1 MREDESDS
9 DSGKSDEGG
18 PIQRRLETLCQELN
32 IDEETATE
40 AMQNFTSMWNTYTLE
55 GEVVHWLACSL
66 YAACRKT
73 WTPTVGSGMVEGNC
87 VSLTRILRSSKL
99 SLIQFFS
106 KMKKW
111 ADMSNLSQDFCSRIR
126 CLERNFEVST
136 VIFRK
141 FEPIF
146 LDMFQNHQ
154 GDPPRQPRGRK
165 HRRLLCH
172 TNDVFKF
179 CWTLFVYTKGNFR
192 MIGDDLVNSYHLLL
206 CCLDLVYS
214 NALLC
219 ANKKDLINPYF
230 KGLPTDCGSSEEAP
244 CVLEHLC
251 ELHDGLVVEAKGI
264 KEHYFKPYIRCLF
277 EKKYKRHLSTT
288 SNSQTPNSTMAK
300 TKELSKD
307 TRNKIVDLHQ
317 AGKTESAID
326 LTRGVKMITR
336 TVIKNPRTTRG
347 DLVNDLQRAGTKVTK
362 ATISNTLR
370 RQGLKSCSARRVP
383 LLKPVHVRAR
393 LKFAREHLDDPEE
406 DWENVIWSDET
417 KIELFG
423 KNSTCRVWRRKN
435 AELHPKNTIPT
446 LKHGGGNIMLWGCF
460 SAKGPGRLIRV
471 KERMNGA
478 MYREILSKN
487 LLPST
492 RALKMKRGWVFQHD
506 NDPKHTARATKEWL
520 RKKHFKVLEWPSQ
533 SPDLNPIEN
542 LWRELKIRVT
552 QRQPQNITALEE
564 ICMEEWAKL
573 PATILKGNKD
583 TLTELLDTPNF
594 QNNNKAINREYEEYV
609 LTVGDFDERVF
620 LGADANEEI
629 GTPQKITPKPQSSQL
644 SARMQVEN
652 NLQQHFEKTRSL
664 TPSTPLTG
672 RRYLKEKEVLITPVS
687 SATQSVSRLQSMVSG
702 LCNAPTD
709 VLLQIFKSC
718 SRDPTEAILNRV
730 KKLGETFKQAYT
742 KQTDDLQGA
751 HMDFAE
757 NRLKIAE
764 ILYFKIL
771 ENVMAQEIKRLQGK
785 DVTVLLEQDV
795 FHCSLLACCLEV
807 VLFSYSSQRTFPWIL
822 ETFQLRPFYFYK
834 VIEVFIRSE
843 EGLSRDMVKHLNVI
857 EEQVLESRAWTKDSV
872 LWEALENANFKVPT
886 VAEVNFPSSLDSG
899 RNSSSGG
906 PAHLP
911 LVALSPIM
919 HPRLREVR
927 TGIGSGGRKDAPPSP
942 ISLHDRFSSP
952 SAGSAKRRLFGDDAQ
967 PQSPVKRTTV
977 TPLKIIPST
986 STESN
991 NQNSSTAAV
1000 LSMTTANGQQLSIPF
1015 PVMKAD
1021 MGSITVIQVQAN
1033 QLNPLTAQVLLSSP
1047 NKAQDVHSQPTNRPR
1062 RTGSL
1067 ALFFRKVYHLA
1078 SVRLRDLC
1086 LKLDI
1091 SGELRS
1097 KIWTCFEQS
1106 LVHCTD
1112 MMKDRH
1118 LDQLLLCAVY
1128 IISKASDSVI
1138 SKEEHTFQDIMKCY
1152 RSQPQASSHIYRS
1165 VLLRKRGHEQ
1175 QTDDKME
1182 VDPPTDQNSANV
1194 RTDHGAKAKAD
1205 SESDE
1210 DRGDLIQFYN
1220 SVYVLKMKSF
1230 ALRYAH
1236 PAADNRLFI
1245 PYFLMHPQLDAPPL
1259 SPFPSLRAQPL
1270 SPRRISQ
1277 RHSVYLS
1284 PHKNGSCLKP
1294 SSAYTYKFTGS
1305 PSKELSDINQMIRQ
1319 GSVSK
1324 KRAFT
1329 MEGDE
1334 TESPTKRLSQE
1345 SEDVLLKRLQ
1355 DVVTERANH

>member
-9 DSGKSDEGG
+9 DSGKSDESGS
-18 PIQRRLETLCQELN
+18 IQRSLEKICQELN
-32 IDEETATE
+32 MDEETAKE
-40 AMQNFTSMWNTYTLE
+40 AMQNFTSVWNTYTLE
-55 GEVVHWLACSL
+55 GEVVHWLACAL
-66 YAACRKT
+66 YAACRKSC
-73 WTPTVGSGMVEGNC
+73 TPTIGSGMVEGNC

-111 ADMSNLSQDFCSRIR
+111 ADMANLSQNFRNRIS

-146 LDMFQNHQ
+146 LDMFQNQ

-165 HRRLLCH
+165 HRRFPCH
-172 TNDVFKF
+172 TDDIFKF

-206 CCLDLVYS
+206 CCLDLVYT

-219 ANKKDLINPYF
+219 ANKKDLINPNF
-230 KGLPTDCGSSEEAP
+230 KGLPTECVRSEEDK

-251 ELHDGLVVEAKGI
+251 KVHDGLVVEAKGI
-264 KEHYFKPYIRCLF
+264 KEHYFKPYIRRLF
-277 EKKYKRHLSTT
+277 EKK
-288 SNSQTPNSTMAK
+288 
-300 TKELSKD
+300 
-307 TRNKIVDLHQ
+307 
-317 AGKTESAID
+317 
-326 LTRGVKMITR
+326 
-336 TVIKNPRTTRG
+336 
-347 DLVNDLQRAGTKVTK
+347 
-362 ATISNTLR
+362 
-370 RQGLKSCSARRVP
+370 
-383 LLKPVHVRAR
+383 
-393 LKFAREHLDDPEE
+393 
-406 DWENVIWSDET
+406 
-417 KIELFG
+417 
-423 KNSTCRVWRRKN
+423 
-435 AELHPKNTIPT
+435 T
-446 LKHGGGNIMLWGCF
+446 LKGDK
-460 SAKGPGRLIRV
+460 S
-471 KERMNGA
+471 
-478 MYREILSKN
+478 
-487 LLPST
+487 
-492 RALKMKRGWVFQHD
+492 
-506 NDPKHTARATKEWL
+506 
-520 RKKHFKVLEWPSQ
+520 
-533 SPDLNPIEN
+533 
-542 LWRELKIRVT
+542 
-552 QRQPQNITALEE
+552 
-564 ICMEEWAKL
+564 
-573 PATILKGNKD
+573 
-583 TLTELLDTPNF
+583 TLTELLDTQNF
-594 QNNNKAINREYEEYV
+594 QDNNKSINREYEEYV
-609 LTVGDFDERVF
+609 LTVGDFDERIF
-620 LGADANEEI
+620 LGTDANEEI
-629 GTPQKITPKPQSSQL
+629 GTPRKITPKPQPSHL

-652 NLQQHFEKTRSL
+652 NLQKHFEKTRSL
-664 TPSTPLTG
+664 APSTPLTG

-702 LCNAPTD
+702 LCNAPSD
-709 VLLQIFKSC
+709 ALLRIFKSC
-718 SRDPTEAILNRV
+718 SRDPTEAILSRV
-730 KKLGETFKQAYT
+730 KKLGDTFKQAYT

-771 ENVMAQEIKRLQGK
+771 ENVMVQETKRLQGK
-785 DVTVLLEQDV
+785 DMTVLLEQDV
-795 FHCSLLACCLEV
+795 FHCSLLGCCLEV
-807 VLFSYSSQRTFPWIL
+807 VLFAYSSQRIFPWIL
-822 ETFQLRPFYFYK
+822 ETLQLSPFYFYK

-872 LWEALENANFKVPT
+872 LWEALKKANFAVPT

-899 RNSSSGG
+899 RSSSTGG
-906 PAHLP
+906 PTHLP
-911 LVALSPIM
+911 LVSLSPIM

-927 TGIGSGGRKDAPPSP
+927 TGMGSSFRKDVPPSP

-952 SAGSAKRRLFGDDAQ
+952 AAGSAKRRLFGDDPQ
-967 PQSPVKRTTV
+967 PQSPVKRLAV

-991 NQNSSTAAV
+991 HNSTTATV
-1000 LSMTTANGQQLSIPF
+1000 LSMATTNGQQLNFPL
-1015 PVMKAD
+1015 PVMKND
-1021 MGSITVIQVQAN
+1021 VGSITVIQVQAN
-1033 QLNPLTAQVLLSSP
+1033 QLNPLTAQVLLPSP
-1047 NKAQDVHSQPTNRPR
+1047 NKATELTNRPR

-1067 ALFFRKVYHLA
+1067 ALFFRK
-1078 SVRLRDLC
+1078 
-1086 LKLDI
+1086 
-1091 SGELRS
+1091 
-1097 KIWTCFEQS
+1097 
-1106 LVHCTD
+1106 
-1112 MMKDRH
+1112 
-1118 LDQLLLCAVY
+1118 
-1128 IISKASDSVI
+1128 I

-1165 VLLRKRGHEQ
+1165 VLLRKRAQEQ
-1175 QTDDKME
+1175 QADDKME
-1182 VDPPTDQNSANV
+1182 VDPPTDQANV
-1194 RTDHGAKAKAD
+1194 QSEQDATDLA
-1205 SESDE
+1205 ESQLAE

-1230 ALRYAH
+1230 ALRYTY
-1236 PAADNRLFI
+1236 PAAESRV
-1245 PYFLMHPQLDAPPL
+1245 DAPPL

-1284 PHKNGSCLKP
+1284 PHKNSSCLKQ
-1294 SSAYTYKFTGS
+1294 SSAYTYKFTSS
-1305 PSKELSDINQMIRQ
+1305 PSKELNDINQMIRQ